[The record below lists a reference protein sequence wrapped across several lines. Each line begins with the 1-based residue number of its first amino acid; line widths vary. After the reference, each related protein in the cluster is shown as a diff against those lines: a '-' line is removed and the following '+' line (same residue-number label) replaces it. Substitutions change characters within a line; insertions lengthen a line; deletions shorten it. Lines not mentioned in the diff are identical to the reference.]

1 MPTFT
6 FPIPAEVLDCVATDW
21 RRPSVPDAPDVVIEQ
36 VRAVWG
42 DRSVLPSGAFFMR
55 IKFPAADAPARYDAA
70 FDAVALY
77 TLRTL
82 QRAGVLDDRFAAF
95 SGSFGPGEA
104 TEPEVAVTMTQLL
117 RAPEMT
123 PAALPRKETPCAA

>member
-6 FPIPAEVLDCVATDW
+6 FPIPAEVLDGVVTDW
-21 RRPSVPDAPDVVIEQ
+21 RRPSVPDAPAAVLEQ
-36 VRAVWG
+36 IKTAWG
-42 DRSVLPSGAFFMR
+42 DRGVLPSGAFVMR

-95 SGSFGPGEA
+95 SGSLAPGEA
-104 TEPEVAVTMTQLL
+104 AEPEVSVGMTQLL
-117 RAPEMT
+117 AMPEGT
-123 PAALPRKETPCAA
+123 PVVPPRKVAA